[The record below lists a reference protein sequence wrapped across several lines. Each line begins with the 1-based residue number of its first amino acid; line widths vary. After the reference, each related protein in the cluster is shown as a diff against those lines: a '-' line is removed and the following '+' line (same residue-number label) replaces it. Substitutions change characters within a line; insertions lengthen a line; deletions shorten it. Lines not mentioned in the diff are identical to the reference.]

1 MALKVQ
7 LFYSTAYHAQA
18 DGQSERTNQTMEI
31 MLQHWIATHRRE
43 LWNRLVS
50 VRHRVEASTEPATTC
65 RPSRQVRHAS
75 GCGALSGICSCSNER
90 RFDDKHKDIHF
101 NVGDMVYLKLGDGY
115 NIIANKLL
123 PAKLKQRFVGKFR
136 VLERVSRLAYRLEL
150 PPAWIQKKIH
160 PVISVAHLGPTP
172 KGEDPWN
179 RQPADTHEPTFDD
192 RYPEDTDRYDVERI
206 LAKETR
212 PSRGRPKADGSR
224 ASTTWYL
231 VRWAGQSAKEDQW
244 IPESETEGCHL
255 NWVGGRCHFAL

>member
-1 MALKVQ
+1 MK
-7 LFYSTAYHAQA
+7 
-18 DGQSERTNQTMEI
+18 RT
-31 MLQHWIATHRRE
+31 
-43 LWNRLVS
+43 
-50 VRHRVEASTEPATTC
+50 
-65 RPSRQVRHAS
+65 
-75 GCGALSGICSCSNER
+75 
-90 RFDDKHKDIHF
+90 FDDKHKDIHF
-101 NVGDMVYLKLGDGY
+101 NVGDMVYLKLGDGS

-160 PVISVAHLGPTP
+160 PVISVAHLEPTP

-192 RYPEDTDRYDVERI
+192 RYSEDTDRYDVERI

-231 VRWAGQSAKEDQW
+231 VRWAGQSANEDQW